1 MQKEKVREGALY
13 RRQKRSTSKE
23 RIQDSDSKIERTKGD
38 AVVYAESQMDYE
50 LQQLGKKKVRN
61 EEEEPL

>member
-1 MQKEKVREGALY
+1 MQKEKLREGAEY
-13 RRQKRSTSKE
+13 RRQKSTSKE
-23 RIQDSDSKIERTKGD
+23 RIQDGDSKIERMKND

-50 LQQLGKKKVRN
+50 LQQLGKQKVRN